1 MSTDSTIPPDT
12 VASPPEEETS
22 SGEDPETVQELSI
35 DEFQPVGTLAV
46 TGLYF
51 LLLLV
56 LYALLYFAE
65 FADNA
70 PSIIE

>member
-1 MSTDSTIPPDT
+1 MSTDSAVPPDT
-12 VASPPEEETS
+12 VTSPPEEETS
-22 SGEDPETVQELSI
+22 SEKDPEIVQELSLE
-35 DEFQPVGTLAV
+35 EFQPVGTLAV

-56 LYALLYFAE
+56 LYALLYFVE
-65 FADNA
+65 FAGNA